1 MNDLTVVSPSLD
13 RKRRLFEFTLQTSDD
28 EQRVVYLNPWKHK
41 LLSKIHQ
48 AETGSELKRYKLNDK
63 NDIIVNGN
71 TILKKVKSTFER
83 QQKQRTF
90 VLITYI
96 NNEAQ
101 LYERFNVVGLVV
113 KGTLMQIWK
122 SANMFVFI

>member
-1 MNDLTVVSPSLD
+1 M
-13 RKRRLFEFTLQTSDD
+13 
-28 EQRVVYLNPWKHK
+28 
-41 LLSKIHQ
+41 SKIHQ

-63 NDIIVNGN
+63 NDIIVNDN

-90 VLITYI
+90 ILITYI

-113 KGTLMQIWK
+113 KGTLMQI
-122 SANMFVFI
+122 